1 MRTRRLPTAL
11 LLAAFVLFAG
21 FLAASCGGGGQPEQ
35 GGGSGENQQG
45 EQQDGQQQTGQ
56 QQAGQQQAGQQT
68 EQQQGGDGA
77 AQGGVSGVKIALG
90 TIRSV
95 DAEARQVTLEPT
107 AEVQGEQ
114 PLTFDI
120 TQIAMVTLDDQE
132 VELADLQEGQSVQI
146 KYISRGGQ
154 NRAVA
159 VEAFTG
165 G

>member
-1 MRTRRLPTAL
+1 MRTRRLSTAL

-35 GGGSGENQQG
+35 GGGSGENQQDGNQQG
-45 EQQDGQQQTGQ
+45 E
-56 QQAGQQQAGQQT
+56 QQAGQQQTGQQT

-77 AQGGVSGVKIALG
+77 AQGEVSGAKIAVG

-95 DAEARQVTLEPT
+95 DAEARKVTLEPT

-120 TQIAMVTLDDQE
+120 TEIAVVTLDDQE
-132 VELADLQEGQSVQI
+132 VELADLQEGHQAQI
-146 KYISRGGQ
+146 KYVSRGGQ

-159 VEAFTG
+159 VEAFSVG
-165 G
+165 